1 MLCLPGLAQR
11 RKQVDPRD
19 TLQYYCDYT
28 QAGKKFLLG
37 LNFSGE
43 EARVYTYRV
52 LRRSCAPVGEPFKVE
67 ALRDS
72 VSFVNVAGTDYI
84 LFSYLHDGEDPGTL
98 DWTLKAVS
106 FSGDRFEHVNFVGK
120 PLPPEGERF
129 RIEGFSGSAMRAN
142 TDELTDYLDS
152 LLLADKRL
160 VVLPESVYKTD
171 KVVEWW
177 LQNNPSALSSA
188 KKVLFA
194 SLPADC
200 SAVVAFEGSAGGAGG
215 ASAGGT
221 GSVGGGASGASAGAG
236 GSAGVAG
243 VAGGADA
250 VGGAV
255 GAAGGTG
262 AGAGVGAV
270 AKNKVKS
277 KSGRYQLASVDL
289 RGYTLV
295 IVKNLKQ
302 NSYTLVW
309 AEPTG
314 VKKSDRRL
322 MNLYF
327 ADDNTIAMVFYHG
340 NSMLKYRIALGS
352 GQLWRS

>member
-1 MLCLPGLAQR
+1 M
-11 RKQVDPRD
+11 DPRD

-37 LNFSGE
+37 LNFFGE

-84 LFSYLHDGEDPGTL
+84 LFSYLHEGEDPGTL

-177 LQNNPSALSSA
+177 LENNPRALSSA
-188 KKVLFA
+188 KKALFA

-200 SAVVAFEGSAGGAGG
+200 SAVVAFEGSAAGASGAAGAGGGGDRAAVGGCAAGASGAGG
-215 ASAGGT
+215 A
-221 GSVGGGASGASAGAG
+221 
-236 GSAGVAG
+236 
-243 VAGGADA
+243 
-250 VGGAV
+250 
-255 GAAGGTG
+255 
-262 AGAGVGAV
+262 AV

-295 IVKNLKQ
+295 IVKNVKK
-302 NSYTLVW
+302 NSHTLVW

>member
-1 MLCLPGLAQR
+1 M
-11 RKQVDPRD
+11 DPRD

-37 LNFSGE
+37 LNFFGE

-142 TDELTDYLDS
+142 TDALTDYLDS

-200 SAVVAFEGSAGGAGG
+200 SAVVAFEG
-215 ASAGGT
+215 
-221 GSVGGGASGASAGAG
+221 
-236 GSAGVAG
+236 
-243 VAGGADA
+243 GAD
-250 VGGAV
+250 
-255 GAAGGTG
+255 
-262 AGAGVGAV
+262 
-270 AKNKVKS
+270 KVKS

-352 GQLWRS
+352 AQLWRS

>member
-1 MLCLPGLAQR
+1 M
-11 RKQVDPRD
+11 DPRD

-84 LFSYLHDGEDPGTL
+84 LFSYLSDGEDPGTL

-200 SAVVAFEGSAGGAGG
+200 SAVVAFEGRAGGAGG
-215 ASAGGT
+215 
-221 GSVGGGASGASAGAG
+221 
-236 GSAGVAG
+236 
-243 VAGGADA
+243 AGGADA

-255 GAAGGTG
+255 GAAGGPG
-262 AGAGVGAV
+262 AVGGGAGAV

-340 NSMLKYRIALGS
+340 NSMLKYRISLGS

>member
-1 MLCLPGLAQR
+1 M
-11 RKQVDPRD
+11 DPRD

-37 LNFSGE
+37 LNFFGE

-177 LQNNPSALSSA
+177 LQNNPRALSSA

-200 SAVVAFEGSAGGAGG
+200 SAVVAFEGSAAGGAG
-215 ASAGGT
+215 AAGDR
-221 GSVGGGASGASAGAG
+221 A
-236 GSAGVAG
+236 
-243 VAGGADA
+243 
-250 VGGAV
+250 AV
-255 GAAGGTG
+255 GAAGGPG
-262 AGAGVGAV
+262 AVGGVAGAV

>member
-1 MLCLPGLAQR
+1 MRRFFIVLSLLLLCLPGLAQR

-52 LRRSCAPVGEPFKVE
+52 LRRSCVPVGEPFKVE

-215 ASAGGT
+215 ASGAGA
-221 GSVGGGASGASAGAG
+221 VGGAAGA
-236 GSAGVAG
+236 
-243 VAGGADA
+243 AGGADA

-255 GAAGGTG
+255 GAAGGPG
-262 AGAGVGAV
+262 AVGGGAGAV

-327 ADDNTIAMVFYHG
+327 ADDNTIAMVLYHG
-340 NSMLKYRIALGS
+340 NSMLKYRISLGS

>member
-1 MLCLPGLAQR
+1 M
-11 RKQVDPRD
+11 DPRD

-52 LRRSCAPVGEPFKVE
+52 LRRSCVPVGEPFKVE

-200 SAVVAFEGSAGGAGG
+200 SAVVAFEGSAGAAGG
-215 ASAGGT
+215 A
-221 GSVGGGASGASAGAG
+221 GAG
-236 GSAGVAG
+236 
-243 VAGGADA
+243 
-250 VGGAV
+250 GGAV
-255 GAAGGTG
+255 GAAGGPG
-262 AGAGVGAV
+262 AVGGGAGAV

>member
-1 MLCLPGLAQR
+1 M
-11 RKQVDPRD
+11 DPRD

-84 LFSYLHDGEDPGTL
+84 LFSYLRDGEDPGTL

-177 LQNNPSALSSA
+177 LQNNSHALSSA

-200 SAVVAFEGSAGGAGG
+200 SAVVAFEGSGA
-215 ASAGGT
+215 
-221 GSVGGGASGASAGAG
+221 
-236 GSAGVAG
+236 
-243 VAGGADA
+243 
-250 VGGAV
+250 GAV

-262 AGAGVGAV
+262 AVGGGAGAV

-295 IVKNLKQ
+295 IVKN
-302 NSYTLVW
+302 
-309 AEPTG
+309 
-314 VKKSDRRL
+314 
-322 MNLYF
+322 
-327 ADDNTIAMVFYHG
+327 
-340 NSMLKYRIALGS
+340 
-352 GQLWRS
+352 

>member
-1 MLCLPGLAQR
+1 MRRFFIVLSLLLLCLPGLAQR

-106 FSGDRFEHVNFVGK
+106 FIGDRFEHVNFVGK

-177 LQNNPSALSSA
+177 LENNPRALSSA

-200 SAVVAFEGSAGGAGG
+200 SAVVAFEGAAGGA
-215 ASAGGT
+215 A
-221 GSVGGGASGASAGAG
+221 
-236 GSAGVAG
+236 
-243 VAGGADA
+243 
-250 VGGAV
+250 GAV
-255 GAAGGTG
+255 GVGDDRAAVG
-262 AGAGVGAV
+262 AGAAV

-340 NSMLKYRIALGS
+340 NSMLKYRISLGS

>member
-1 MLCLPGLAQR
+1 M
-11 RKQVDPRD
+11 DPRD

-84 LFSYLHDGEDPGTL
+84 LFSYLRDGEDPGTL

-200 SAVVAFEGSAGGAGG
+200 SAVVAFEGSA
-215 ASAGGT
+215 
-221 GSVGGGASGASAGAG
+221 AGAG
-236 GSAGVAG
+236 GSAGVA
-243 VAGGADA
+243 AGGADA

-255 GAAGGTG
+255 GAAGVAGVAG
-262 AGAGVGAV
+262 GDRAPVGAAGAGAV

-295 IVKNLKQ
+295 ILKNLKQ

-340 NSMLKYRIALGS
+340 NSMLKYRISLGS

>member
-1 MLCLPGLAQR
+1 M
-11 RKQVDPRD
+11 DPRD

-142 TDELTDYLDS
+142 TDALTDYLDS

-200 SAVVAFEGSAGGAGG
+200 SAVVAFEGSAAGA
-215 ASAGGT
+215 
-221 GSVGGGASGASAGAG
+221 VGASGAS
-236 GSAGVAG
+236 
-243 VAGGADA
+243 GADA

-255 GAAGGTG
+255 GAAGGSAG
-262 AGAGVGAV
+262 VAGVAGGDRAPVGAAGAGV

-309 AEPTG
+309 TEPTG

>member
-1 MLCLPGLAQR
+1 M
-11 RKQVDPRD
+11 DPRD

-37 LNFSGE
+37 LNFSWE

-84 LFSYLHDGEDPGTL
+84 LFSYLHEGEDPGTL

-177 LQNNPSALSSA
+177 LQNNSHALSSA

-200 SAVVAFEGSAGGAGG
+200 SAVVAFEGSAGGAG
-215 ASAGGT
+215 S
-221 GSVGGGASGASAGAG
+221 
-236 GSAGVAG
+236 SAGVADAG
-243 VAGGADA
+243 GGAGGADA

-255 GAAGGTG
+255 GAAGGPG
-262 AGAGVGAV
+262 AVGGGAGAV

>member
-200 SAVVAFEGSAGGAGG
+200 SAVVAFEGGAAGAVGAGAVGAVGAGG
-215 ASAGGT
+215 AVSAGGSA
-221 GSVGGGASGASAGAG
+221 GAGAAAVVVGGAG
-236 GSAGVAG
+236 GSAGV
-243 VAGGADA
+243 
-250 VGGAV
+250 
-255 GAAGGTG
+255 
-262 AGAGVGAV
+262 AV

-322 MNLYF
+322 INLYF

-340 NSMLKYRIALGS
+340 NSMLKYRISLGS

>member
-200 SAVVAFEGSAGGAGG
+200 SAVVAFEGGAAGAVGAGAVGAVGAGG
-215 ASAGGT
+215 AVSAGGSA
-221 GSVGGGASGASAGAG
+221 GAGAAAVVVGGAG
-236 GSAGVAG
+236 GSAGV
-243 VAGGADA
+243 
-250 VGGAV
+250 
-255 GAAGGTG
+255 
-262 AGAGVGAV
+262 AV

-322 MNLYF
+322 VNLYF

-340 NSMLKYRIALGS
+340 NSMLKYRISLGS

>member
-1 MLCLPGLAQR
+1 M
-11 RKQVDPRD
+11 DPRD

-152 LLLADKRL
+152 LLLSDKRL

-200 SAVVAFEGSAGGAGG
+200 SAVVAFEGSAAGAGAGAGAGG
-215 ASAGGT
+215 A
-221 GSVGGGASGASAGAG
+221 GSR
-236 GSAGVAG
+236 AGV
-243 VAGGADA
+243 ADA

-255 GAAGGTG
+255 GAAGGPG
-262 AGAGVGAV
+262 AVGGGAGAV

-295 IVKNLKQ
+295 IVKNVKK
-302 NSYTLVW
+302 NSHTLVW

-322 MNLYF
+322 VNLYF

-352 GQLWRS
+352 AQLWRS

>member
-1 MLCLPGLAQR
+1 M
-11 RKQVDPRD
+11 DPRD

-188 KKVLFA
+188 KKLLFA

-200 SAVVAFEGSAGGAGG
+200 SAVVAFEGGAGAAGGAGVSAGGGGVGAVSAGGAG
-215 ASAGGT
+215 AAGDR
-221 GSVGGGASGASAGAG
+221 A
-236 GSAGVAG
+236 
-243 VAGGADA
+243 
-250 VGGAV
+250 AV
-255 GAAGGTG
+255 GAAGGPG
-262 AGAGVGAV
+262 AVGGGAGAV

>member
-1 MLCLPGLAQR
+1 M
-11 RKQVDPRD
+11 DPRD

-177 LQNNPSALSSA
+177 LQNNPSALNSA

-200 SAVVAFEGSAGGAGG
+200 SAVVAFEGSA
-215 ASAGGT
+215 
-221 GSVGGGASGASAGAG
+221 AGA
-236 GSAGVAG
+236 AG
-243 VAGGADA
+243 AGGADA

-255 GAAGGTG
+255 GAAGGPG
-262 AGAGVGAV
+262 AVGGGAGAV

>member
-1 MLCLPGLAQR
+1 M
-11 RKQVDPRD
+11 DPRD

-84 LFSYLHDGEDPGTL
+84 LFSYLSDGEDPGTL

-194 SLPADC
+194 SLPSDC
-200 SAVVAFEGSAGGAGG
+200 SAVVAFEGSAAGA
-215 ASAGGT
+215 
-221 GSVGGGASGASAGAG
+221 VGVGDDRAAVGAGAG
-236 GSAGVAG
+236 G
-243 VAGGADA
+243 GA
-250 VGGAV
+250 
-255 GAAGGTG
+255 
-262 AGAGVGAV
+262 GAV

-340 NSMLKYRIALGS
+340 NSMLKYRISLGS